1 VQVEVHLKEPVVHRA
16 CPPCRY
22 NTTYYANKSQGV
34 PTRLLMLRKC
44 CNRVS
49 VCYSPPVL
57 ATLLSNRIFVAAS
70 LALLVAVLALF
81 LPRDGGESAAVSDV
95 ATVRS
100 ADVSAAPRVPD
111 APRETDARTMVASY
125 YANVL
130 KGNPT
135 ASGEPYQPRRYT
147 AAHKSLPLGTELRV
161 AYEGRAVE
169 VVVNDRG
176 PFIAGRDIDLS
187 LAAAEEIG
195 LTTPGTAPV
204 RATVR

>member
-1 VQVEVHLKEPVVHRA
+1 
-16 CPPCRY
+16 
-22 NTTYYANKSQGV
+22 
-34 PTRLLMLRKC
+34 M
-44 CNRVS
+44 
-49 VCYSPPVL
+49 
-57 ATLLSNRIFVAAS
+57 AAFF
-70 LALLVAVLALF
+70 ALLVAVLALF
-81 LPRDGGESAAVSDV
+81 LLRDGGESAAVPDV
-95 ATVRS
+95 ASVRS
-100 ADVSAAPRVPD
+100 SDVSAAPRVPD
-111 APRETDARTMVASY
+111 AAPRETGVRTMVASY

-135 ASGEPYQPRRYT
+135 ASGEPYEPRRYT

-161 AYEGRAVE
+161 AYGGQAVE

-204 RATVR
+204 RVTVR

>member
-1 VQVEVHLKEPVVHRA
+1 
-16 CPPCRY
+16 
-22 NTTYYANKSQGV
+22 
-34 PTRLLMLRKC
+34 MLRKC
-44 CNRVS
+44 CNSVS
-49 VCYSPPVL
+49 ACYSPPVL
-57 ATLLSNRIFVAAS
+57 PKLLSIKVFVAAF

-81 LPRDGGESAAVSDV
+81 LPRDGGESAAVPDV
-95 ATVRS
+95 AAVRS
-100 ADVSAAPRVPD
+100 SDVSAAPRVPD
-111 APRETDARTMVASY
+111 RVPDGAEKRTEDVRTMVASY

-135 ASGEPYQPRRYT
+135 ASGEPYVPHRYT

-161 AYEGRAVE
+161 AYGGQAVE

-176 PFIAGRDIDLS
+176 PFVAGKDIDLS

-204 RATVR
+204 RVTVR